1 MSSMKFETNS
11 RYGHAAG
18 EVELEVVEGATER
31 QLEHRRLSRRENHPH
46 HAKSTFGLAFYQLSA
61 LCFKNYIL
69 LVRNCE
75 SRVK

>member
-11 RYGHAAG
+11 GYGHAAR
-18 EVELEVVEGATER
+18 EVELEVVEGETER
-31 QLEHRRLSRRENHPH
+31 NLEHRRLSRRENHPR
-46 HAKSTFGLAFYQLSA
+46 HATSTLGLGFYQLAA

-75 SRVK
+75 SSER